1 MVCCVTYF
9 CKFAKNQYQMSDTS
23 SSGIYIHIP
32 FCRRKCIYCDFYSV
46 GERCADWGR
55 FADAVIAEA
64 RERVEAVRPDGSYTL
79 YIGGGT
85 PSLMPAGELRRIVRS
100 VIGIAGKDPGEFTI
114 EVNPDDVT
122 EDMAAAW
129 ADCGINRVSMGVQS
143 LVDSELRFIG
153 RRHDAAGAR
162 KAFETLRRHFSDIS
176 LDLMFGLPYQ
186 TLESLQTTLRGF
198 LEMRPEHVSAY
209 SLMYEERTAL
219 TRMRDKGS
227 IEEAPEDISVEM
239 FRMVGDVLAGAGYG
253 QYEISN
259 YSLPGRRSRH
269 NSSYWQGSPYIGLG
283 PGAHSYDG
291 HRLRRANLPDVRLYL
306 KALKGENSDGE
317 NGNGEKTDEGK
328 TTAWYE
334 TETLGDDELR
344 EEMIMTRLRTREG
357 ISLPE
362 FESRFGNVELGK
374 LLKAAGQPVSAGLLK
389 LSDGESLSLT
399 REGIMVSDEVMTLLF

>member
-1 MVCCVTYF
+1 
-9 CKFAKNQYQMSDTS
+9 
-23 SSGIYIHIP
+23 
-32 FCRRKCIYCDFYSV
+32 
-46 GERCADWGR
+46 
-55 FADAVIAEA
+55 
-64 RERVEAVRPDGSYTL
+64 
-79 YIGGGT
+79 
-85 PSLMPAGELRRIVRS
+85 
-100 VIGIAGKDPGEFTI
+100 
-114 EVNPDDVT
+114 
-122 EDMAAAW
+122 
-129 ADCGINRVSMGVQS
+129 
-143 LVDSELRFIG
+143 
-153 RRHDAAGAR
+153 
-162 KAFETLRRHFSDIS
+162 
-176 LDLMFGLPYQ
+176 
-186 TLESLQTTLRGF
+186 
-198 LEMRPEHVSAY
+198 
-209 SLMYEERTAL
+209 
-219 TRMRDKGS
+219 MRDKGS

-239 FRMVGDVLAGAGYG
+239 FRMVGDALAGAGYG

-317 NGNGEKTDEGK
+317 NGDGEKTDEGK